1 VGHAS
6 GQSRVL
12 AICRCLGLAKCKEL
26 HGNQNETCV
35 RCSAQD
41 TPWLMRLTWR
51 LVGRIGPLN
60 LEEFVG
66 IAKGAAKGRI
76 PCSGQASRTVVP
88 QSASRA
94 RFYRTADP
102 RLASRGERELTCHR
116 RLIARAATIA
126 RVPSDIRLWTIM
138 SSLAQRVKG
147 ATSVGE
153 KAVLVLNA
161 RKR

>member
-1 VGHAS
+1 MAT
-6 GQSRVL
+6 
-12 AICRCLGLAKCKEL
+12 
-26 HGNQNETCV
+26 QNETCG
-35 RCSAQD
+35 RRSASD

-60 LEEFVG
+60 LEEFCLG
-66 IAKGAAKGRI
+66 TAKGAAKGTIR
-76 PCSGQASRTVVP
+76 CSGQASRTVLP
-88 QSASRA
+88 QSASRV

-102 RLASRGERELTCHR
+102 RLASRGERELTCQR